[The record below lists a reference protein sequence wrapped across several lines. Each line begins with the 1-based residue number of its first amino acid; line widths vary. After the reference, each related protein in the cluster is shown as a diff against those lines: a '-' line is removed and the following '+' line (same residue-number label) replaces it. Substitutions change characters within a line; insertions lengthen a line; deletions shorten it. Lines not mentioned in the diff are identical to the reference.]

1 MKKKLIIKSFKLASD
16 ILKDIKKDTN
26 KSQYSGFCTYKG
38 ICTKDNCKGCKYY
51 KIKKD

>member
-1 MKKKLIIKSFKLASD
+1 MQKKLIKESFKLANS
-16 ILKDIKKDTN
+16 IFKDINKKDN
-26 KSQYSGFCTYKG
+26 QSQYSGFCTYKG